1 MELLSRW
8 TNGSLTGKR
17 SEPHRT
23 ECSRMWNTPV
33 SLAGGVLNEMANAL
47 LLSAQA
53 SHMTRAPVASW
64 RIT

>member
-1 MELLSRW
+1 
-8 TNGSLTGKR
+8 
-17 SEPHRT
+17 
-23 ECSRMWNTPV
+23 MWNTPV

-47 LLSAQA
+47 LLSAQE